1 MRKTDV
7 EVMEAMERGI
17 RGGVVVDEDV
27 LDRLIKLGMVE
38 ERKRGTY
45 TLTARAKTYL
55 LRRKSVL
62 RGRKKK
68 NPAAAGGAMSD

>member
-17 RGGVVVDEDV
+17 RGGVIVDEDV
-27 LDRLIKLGMVE
+27 LDRLTKLGMIE

-45 TLTARAKTYL
+45 TLTTRAKTYL

-68 NPAAAGGAMSD
+68 NPASAGGAMSD